1 MNILEKN
8 ETLFI
13 RDENEVL
20 IPQKL
25 VLELLS
31 DKPEIKAIPMV
42 KGELQKL
49 RVSGEDTTKDQDN
62 EIILKYCKEPKYEE
76 KDLKFI
82 KPTFSNAIVI
92 AIMSLSTGIEQSEFN
107 KLSKLVA
114 VDKAMDDVLK
124 KNE

>member
-1 MNILEKN
+1 MSILEKS

-13 RDENEVL
+13 RDENEAL
-20 IPQKL
+20 IPQK
-25 VLELLS
+25 VILELLS

-49 RVSGEDTTKDQDN
+49 RTLGEDTTKDQDN
-62 EIILKYCKEPKYEE
+62 EIILKYCKEPKYTE

-82 KPTFSNAIVI
+82 KPIISNAVVI
-92 AIMSLSTGIEQSEFN
+92 AIMALSTGIEQSKFN
-107 KLSKLVA
+107 EATKLNIIDSSMEEA
-114 VDKAMDDVLK
+114 LK